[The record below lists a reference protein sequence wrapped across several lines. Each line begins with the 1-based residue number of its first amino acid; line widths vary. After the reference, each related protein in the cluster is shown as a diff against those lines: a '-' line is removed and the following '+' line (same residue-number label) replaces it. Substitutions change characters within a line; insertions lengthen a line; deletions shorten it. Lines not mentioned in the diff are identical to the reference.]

1 MGKAVHVAKSSWG
14 SWGHQSLE
22 LSPSFISLSFT
33 FFCVLHSQ
41 RARLPFVLNGT
52 LTLHY
57 LAAMSDFPVDSGFAD
72 GLSTSYAG
80 PSAKST

>member
-1 MGKAVHVAKSSWG
+1 MGKAAHVAKSSWG
-14 SWGHQSLE
+14 SLGHQSLD

-33 FFCVLHSQ
+33 FFCVLQ

-57 LAAMSDFPVDSGFAD
+57 VAAMSDFPVDSGFAD